1 MLRET
6 VVLCNEIGVGKENE
20 NVIVYNYLIPIWAMA
35 TFYENNYKKSI
46 TYDQAIASSSY
57 YKVYTENGI
66 IKKKELYENG
76 ILEFYEYYKLPGELD
91 IDIINT
97 FNYTALTFVIIDS
110 YEISNFKA
118 QITRVYKGDS
128 YLTKQRFLYD
138 SDGYML
144 CEENFDLL
152 SDQPISEETKK
163 FLFRDSYDD
172 YFPIMTAHYN
182 IDGTLNFIE
191 YDTLS
196 DQDEIWF
203 YEDGIPGETDIPT
216 LALYLGVSMAEMQY
230 YLTSQ
235 LEP

>member
-1 MLRET
+1 
-6 VVLCNEIGVGKENE
+6 
-20 NVIVYNYLIPIWAMA
+20 MA
-35 TFYENNYKKSI
+35 TFYENDYNKSI
-46 TYDQAIASSSY
+46 TYGQAINSDSY
-57 YKVYTENGI
+57 FKVYSEGEI
-66 IKKKELYENG
+66 IRKKEYFEKG
-76 ILEFYEYYKLPGELD
+76 ILKYYEYYKNSNELD
-91 IDIINT
+91 IDIINM
-97 FNYTALTFVIIDS
+97 FNHTSLTFVIIDN

-118 QITRVYKGDS
+118 QIRKVYKGYN

-138 SDGYML
+138 IDGYML
-144 CEENFDLL
+144 CEENFDVS
-152 SDQPISEETKK
+152 SDEPISEETKK

-172 YFPIMTAHYN
+172 YFPILTAYYN
-182 IDGTLNFIE
+182 TDGTLNFIE

-216 LALYLGVSMAEMQY
+216 LALYLGVSMDEMQY